1 MGVVTVVGAEGV
13 QVLVEFVGGPRDAKR
28 SFAAVTTDSEG
39 KPMPPTWFGSG
50 QLPDDAADGAGAADS
65 SDAAGGAAAGRY
77 VREGLSPDGEAY
89 NYVWRTAPALAPVP
103 APVPAAVP
111 APAPLEVPFRPAP
124 PDLATRIR
132 RAYARRSS
140 SEAELRDEPTGRAR
154 SPGRE
159 A

>member
-1 MGVVTVVGAEGV
+1 MRLQLEGAIEEPRMGVVTVVGAEGV

-39 KPMPPTWFGSG
+39 KPIPPTWFGSG
-50 QLPDDAADGAGAADS
+50 QLPDDAADGAGAAES
-65 SDAAGGAAAGRY
+65 LDAAGGAGAGRY

-89 NYVWRTAPALAPVP
+89 NYVWRAAPALAP
-103 APVPAAVP
+103 VP
-111 APAPLEVPFRPAP
+111 APAPLEVPFRPAQ

-140 SEAELRDEPTGRAR
+140 SEAELR
-154 SPGRE
+154 
-159 A
+159 

>member
-77 VREGLSPDGEAY
+77 VREGLSPDGDAY
-89 NYVWRTAPALAPVP
+89 NYVWRTAPAVAPVP
-103 APVPAAVP
+103 AP
-111 APAPLEVPFRPAP
+111 APAPLEVPFRPAQ

-140 SEAELRDEPTGRAR
+140 SEAELSDEPKGRAT

>member
-50 QLPDDAADGAGAADS
+50 QLPDDAADGTGAADS

-89 NYVWRTAPALAPVP
+89 NYVWRTAPAMAP
-103 APVPAAVP
+103 VP
-111 APAPLEVPFRPAP
+111 APAPLEAPFRPAQ